1 MNETQQFTCEQCGS
15 SFDISFPEIID
26 AQKNPSEADDVK
38 TGSIF
43 LKSCP
48 ECGHKNL
55 ILWEFFYKDTEK
67 GYALHLCE
75 KNGTH
80 KPGLKDSF
88 LRQRIV
94 YEPVEMIEK
103 IFIFD
108 QGLDDRVIEIMK
120 LMNLLV
126 VSEDKDIEI
135 SDIIF
140 SPDEDGNNHFLILSE
155 GEEYGTTAFS
165 QDMYDDVKET
175 FIANLSPEYAV
186 SERVDA
192 TWALHAVRK
201 DQMLS

>member
-1 MNETQQFTCEQCGS
+1 MNETEQFTCEQCGS
-15 SFDISFPEIID
+15 SFEVSLPEMID
-26 AQKNPSEADDVK
+26 AQENPSEAEDVK
-38 TGSIF
+38 NGSIF
-43 LKSCP
+43 LKPCP

-75 KNGTH
+75 KNSTH
-80 KPGLKDSF
+80 KPSLKSTY
-88 LRQRIV
+88 LKQRIV

-103 IFIFD
+103 TFIFD

-120 LMNLLV
+120 LMNLIV
-126 VSEDKDIEI
+126 VSDDKQIEI

-140 SPDEDGNNHFLILSE
+140 SPDEDGNNHFLILSD

-165 QDMYDDVKET
+165 KDMYDDVKDT
-175 FIANLSPEYAV
+175 FITTLSPEYAV

-192 TWALHAVRK
+192 FWALHAVRK